1 MTRPITAQTR
11 IAGVVG
17 HPVRHS
23 LSPVIH
29 NAWIEAAG
37 LDAVYLAFAP
47 PREGF
52 CRLVDGLRGGTALGL
67 NVTLPFKE
75 EALAL
80 ADDASPAAASAGA
93 ANLLVMAEDGSI
105 RADNT
110 DGIGLIAA
118 LKGAG
123 FDPGAGRCVV
133 LGAGGAARGAVLA
146 LLEAGAPQVDVLNR
160 TRARVEALA
169 ALDPRVSAH
178 DWTDRTPLEDAA
190 ALINATSLGMIGQ
203 PPLELE
209 LGALPRQAVVM
220 DMVYKP
226 LKTELLAAAERRGQ
240 RIADGLAMLIGQAE
254 PSFQALFGQP
264 PPTGVDVRAICVK
277 ALSEKA
283 LGEA

>member
-1 MTRPITAQTR
+1 MTGPITAQTR

-47 PREGF
+47 PRGGF
-52 CRLVDGLRGGTALGL
+52 APLVDGLRGGTVLGL

-75 EALAL
+75 EALTL
-80 ADDASPAAASAGA
+80 ADEASPAAASAGA
-93 ANLLVMAEDGSI
+93 ANLLLLAENGSI

-118 LKGAG
+118 LEGAG
-123 FDPGAGRCVV
+123 FNPAAGRCVV

-146 LLEAGAPQVDVLNR
+146 LLEAGAPEVAVLNR
-160 TRARVEALA
+160 TRARVDALA
-169 ALDPRVSAH
+169 ALDARVSAH
-178 DWTDRTPLEDAA
+178 DWTDRAPLEGAA

-203 PPLELE
+203 PPLEIE
-209 LGALPRQAVVM
+209 LNAVPRQAVVM

-226 LKTELLAAAERRGQ
+226 LKTELLVAAERRGH
-240 RIADGLAMLIGQAE
+240 RIADGLGMLIGQAA
-254 PSFQALFGQP
+254 PSFRAMFGQAP
-264 PPTGVDVRAICVK
+264 PAGVDVRALC
-277 ALSEKA
+277 EKA
-283 LGEA
+283 LGEAS